1 MADPRFDATAVPP
14 RHLGPWLLS
23 ISRRRLSGLLAAL
36 AGVPAVPR
44 SAHAARRVRAQPE
57 DVHPRLFL
65 TPEDLPRL
73 RDWANDANPMWRDG
87 LLVLAEEWTAD
98 MDAGAVPG
106 EDGGSHAW
114 EQYPTEM
121 YAEFFAFLSLIHP
134 DEATRTDY
142 AERARTLLMYVITE
156 AAQGPAAD
164 QLFRDPYFALSDRS
178 RWWGEAFALTVDWIY
193 PVLSAEEK
201 ETISQVFR
209 RWIDENV
216 NASTTSYNHPEP
228 IGVVNDPI
236 LLADPIAVRWA
247 ANNYF
252 TAHMRNIGLMALALD
267 PADDVTG
274 ELASFVENATGAW
287 LYMADSVL
295 RGDARGGL
303 APEGFEYSQQAIAYV
318 AQFLLALHTAGLD
331 NPDILGPQVVLA
343 NNPFWDELIPG
354 YLHSLSPQPTLVPD
368 YEYLGPVYQPAW
380 YGDGQTYWGP
390 DFIGV
395 FGALGRYDD
404 LTGNTA
410 RLDALRWIQTHLPP
424 GGAEALIPERVAN
437 NEVALNAILY
447 FMLLDRLPLG
457 TASEAPEP
465 ADPRS
470 DLPLVHFSPGL
481 NHLLVRTSWEPDATW
496 FTYSL
501 SWNTVD
507 HQHCDG
513 NQFELYRNGEW
524 LTKERTGYGFNIGS
538 SDYHNTLALE
548 NDPPAHNEPDDY
560 RTILWQRG
568 SQWMLSPSGDP
579 TLVALSVGDG
589 YVYALGDA
597 TNLYNS
603 TYEESVDILHASRS
617 LIWLQPD
624 TIVVYDRAATRT
636 DGRFK
641 RFWLNLPT
649 EATIDGNVATMTTAS
664 GQRLEITTLLPLD
677 AAISSEPAEPL
688 EEDGEPAVG
697 DPMQFRLRVEAP
709 GGPQETRFFH
719 VLQAADAD
727 AQTVPMTAFESADGT
742 FAGVVVGTTAVL
754 VPVVV
759 DTEVVELRYTVPAET
774 ATHVITGL
782 TPEAGYDLLRSGG
795 ADGIAVMLVPG
806 AAYHADAGGVLAV
819 TPTPLA

>member
-1 MADPRFDATAVPP
+1 M
-14 RHLGPWLLS
+14 
-23 ISRRRLSGLLAAL
+23 SRRRLAGLLGLAL
-36 AGVPAVPR
+36 AGPAAVAPATGA
-44 SAHAARRVRAQPE
+44 SARAQPV

-73 RDWANDANPMWRDG
+73 RGWASDDNPMWRDG
-87 LLVLAEEWTAD
+87 LLVLAAEWTAE

-134 DEATRTDY
+134 DEAARTDY
-142 AERARTLLMYVITE
+142 AERARTLLMFVITE
-156 AAQGPAAD
+156 AAQGPAED
-164 QLFRDPYFALSDRS
+164 QPFRAPYFALSDRS

-201 ETISQVFR
+201 ATISQVFR
-209 RWIDENV
+209 RWIDENL
-216 NASTTSYNHPEP
+216 NAGTTSYNHPEP

-267 PADDVTG
+267 PADDATG

-331 NPDILGPQVVLA
+331 DPDILGPQVVPA

-354 YLHSLSPQPTLVPD
+354 YLHSLSPEPTLVPE

-380 YGDGQTYWGP
+380 YGDGQSYWGP

-404 LTGNTA
+404 LTGNTT
-410 RLDALRWIQTHLPP
+410 RLDMLRWIQIHLAP
-424 GGAEALIPERVAN
+424 GGAEMLIPERVAN
-437 NEVALNAILY
+437 NEVALNSILY
-447 FMLLDRLPLG
+447 FLLFDP
-457 TASEAPEP
+457 EAPEP
-465 ADPRS
+465 ADPRP
-470 DLPLVHFSPGL
+470 DLPLDFFSPGL
-481 NHLLVRTSWEPDATW
+481 GHLLVRTSWEPDATW

-501 SWNTVD
+501 TWNTVD

-548 NDPPAHNEPDDY
+548 NDPPAHNDPDDF
-560 RTILWQRG
+560 RSILWQRG

-579 TLVALSVGDG
+579 TIVARSVGDG

-603 TYEESVDILHASRS
+603 EYEESVDILHASRS
-617 LIWLQPD
+617 IVWLQPN
-624 TIVVYDRAATRT
+624 TIVVYDRAASRT

-649 EATIDGNVATMTTAS
+649 EPTITGAVTTMTTAS
-664 GQRLEITTLLPLD
+664 GQRLEITTLLPAD
-677 AAISSEPAEPL
+677 AEISAEPAEPL

-697 DPMQFRLRVEAP
+697 EPMLFRLRVEAP
-709 GGPQETRFFH
+709 GGPSAVRFFH
-719 VLQAADAD
+719 VLQGVDAD
-727 AQTVPMTAFESADGT
+727 GDAAPVVALTSDDRT
-742 FAGVVVGTTAVL
+742 FAGAVVGTTAVL
-754 VPVVV
+754 IPVNMGR
-759 DTEVVELRYTVPAET
+759 EVTELRYTVPAET
-774 ATHVITGL
+774 ATHLITGL
-782 TPEAGYDLLRSGG
+782 TPEAGYDLLSSAGE
-795 ADGIAVMLVPG
+795 DGIAVQLVPG
-806 AAYHADAGGVLAV
+806 SAYQADSGGVVAV
-819 TPTPLA
+819 TLASPE